1 MNIYNLSRGIQNDIT
16 VSFNSFQIT
25 AIIYDHLCKDDC
37 WNRKIN
43 QNKECKKKKR
53 TLWIIT
59 LEISENLNLSLR
71 FISWIMSFDLSQ

>member
-1 MNIYNLSRGIQNDIT
+1 MIST
-16 VSFNSFQIT
+16 VSFNPFQII

-43 QNKECKKKKR
+43 QNKECKKKKKR

-71 FISWIMSFDLSQ
+71 FIGWIMNFDLSQ

>member
-1 MNIYNLSRGIQNDIT
+1 MIST
-16 VSFNSFQIT
+16 VSFNPFQII

-43 QNKECKKKKR
+43 QNKECKKKKKR